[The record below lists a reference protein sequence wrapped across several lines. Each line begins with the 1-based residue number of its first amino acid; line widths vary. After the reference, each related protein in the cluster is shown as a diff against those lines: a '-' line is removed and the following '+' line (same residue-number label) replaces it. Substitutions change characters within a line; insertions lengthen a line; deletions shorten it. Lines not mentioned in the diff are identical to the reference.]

1 VIARLSGDPAK
12 KSGGRKLYYVK
23 EKDVNG
29 IQLPGRLWKKLI
41 GPENGYCKNMIFGV
55 VSFPPRSDPGT
66 HVHKGE
72 EEIIYVLSGR
82 GETKVEGKVYALEP
96 GVAVFTEPGVEHG
109 VKTLGDEPLVLIS
122 VFSPPVKPGSY
133 DKK

>member
-1 VIARLSGDPAK
+1 MH
-12 KSGGRKLYYVK
+12 YVS
-23 EKDVNG
+23 EQETTG

-41 GPENGYCKNMIFGV
+41 GPEDGGCKNMIFGV
-55 VSFPPRSDPGT
+55 VSFPPGSNPGT
-66 HVHKGE
+66 HVHSGE

-82 GETKVEGKVYALEP
+82 GETKVGGKIFPLEP

-109 VKTLGDEPLVLIS
+109 IKTLGDKPLVLIS

-133 DKK
+133 DKR